1 LVFVVVAVVANDDC
15 VHNSLLEIIDWT
27 RNKTA
32 GKHHACTAIRKQGEI
47 SPDYLNETESRN

>member
-1 LVFVVVAVVANDDC
+1 VEHDLFDEIKFAFAHDE
-15 VHNSLLEIIDWT
+15 LLEIIDWT
-27 RNKTA
+27 RNETA